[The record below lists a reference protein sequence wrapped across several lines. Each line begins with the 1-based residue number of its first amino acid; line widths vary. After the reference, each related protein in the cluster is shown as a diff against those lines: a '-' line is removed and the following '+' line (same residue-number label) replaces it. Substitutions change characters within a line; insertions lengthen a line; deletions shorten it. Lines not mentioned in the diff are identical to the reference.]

1 MSTNTLS
8 EAYLTA
14 ADACRHA
21 AQQGWQPEDG
31 ALIHGSHHP
40 GDRDWACCALGA
52 VALKRRTSPD
62 MCETAFAEAINT
74 VADMGMEDV
83 LDGGDE
89 ADAISVAYVFDALL
103 ATWDRC
109 VKGIALDPQDGYRLK
124 EVNKTRASMA
134 RLTPEQFWLLAATHF
149 EGLAQ

>member
-1 MSTNTLS
+1 MSTNTLVA
-8 EAYLTA
+8 AYLAA

-21 AQQGWQPEDG
+21 AQQGWRPEDG
-31 ALIHGSHHP
+31 ALIHSSPLP
-40 GDRDWACCALGA
+40 GDWACCALGA

-74 VADMGMEDV
+74 VADMRMEDV

-109 VKGIALDPQDGYRLK
+109 VKGLALDPQDGYRLK

>member
-1 MSTNTLS
+1 MSTNTLVA
-8 EAYLTA
+8 AYLTA

-21 AQQGWQPEDG
+21 AQQGWWPEDG
-31 ALIHGSHHP
+31 ALIHGSHQ
-40 GDRDWACCALGA
+40 DWTCCALGA

-74 VADMGMEDV
+74 VADMRMEDV

-109 VKGIALDPQDGYRLK
+109 VKGLALDPQDGYRLK
-124 EVNKTRASMA
+124 EVNKTRATMA

>member
-1 MSTNTLS
+1 MTRINTRKA
-8 EAYLTA
+8 AYLEA

-31 ALIHGSHHP
+31 ALIYGSHHP
-40 GDRDWACCALGA
+40 GDWACCALGA

-74 VADMGMEDV
+74 VADMRMEDV

-89 ADAISVAYVFDALL
+89 ADAISVAYVFDHLL

-109 VKGIALDPQDGYRLK
+109 VKGIPLDAQDGYQLM

-134 RLTPEQFWLLAATHF
+134 RLTPEQFWLLAAKRF
-149 EGLAQ
+149 EQLAN